1 MENLSC
7 CNLDN
12 RNILEEVIVKIGLE
26 KIDTQEG
33 AMVEVL
39 LDSRMMG
46 LVISLEFARKQ
57 EFKLKK
63 IKRLIYVRNMD
74 SSFNKERPI

>member
-1 MENLSC
+1 M
-7 CNLDN
+7 
-12 RNILEEVIVKIGLE
+12 EEVIVKIGLE

>member
-12 RNILEEVIVKIGLE
+12 RNILREVIVKIGLE

-63 IKRLIYVRNMD
+63 MKRLIYVRNVD
-74 SSFNKERPI
+74 SSFNKKRPI